1 MYYHLAQINVALL
14 REPLD
19 SPLLAD
25 FVAQLDP
32 VNAVADL
39 APGFVWR
46 WVGNTAEKKELLN
59 MSVWTGVDELFS
71 YTYRAD
77 HVEVFRNRLK
87 WFEAPTA
94 TPLALWWIPAGH
106 IPTPEEG
113 YARLAWIRE
122 YGPGPFAFSF
132 KQRFPAF
139 LEPEA
144 PEEGTSEIVWDGR
157 TLVSA
162 GNTPNSDVDAETTFH
177 YRQEGRRVWATYEGG
192 GVRFGSLVA
201 RADSA
206 GRLDM
211 RYQHANEAGEL
222 RQGRC
227 HSIPQLVDGG
237 KLRVDEQWQWL
248 EGSTGR
254 SVLLEA
260 EAERPEFAIL

>member
-177 YRQEGRRVWATYEGG
+177 YRQEGRRVWATYEGTQLG
-192 GVRFGSLVA
+192 PMGPFPPSGNRARFSFAGVVR
-201 RADSA
+201 
-206 GRLDM
+206 
-211 RYQHANEAGEL
+211 
-222 RQGRC
+222 
-227 HSIPQLVDGG
+227 VDDG
-237 KLRVDEQWQWL
+237 KL
-248 EGSTGR
+248 
-254 SVLLEA
+254 A
-260 EAERPEFAIL
+260 ELWITWDNMAILAQLGHLPAAPNANG